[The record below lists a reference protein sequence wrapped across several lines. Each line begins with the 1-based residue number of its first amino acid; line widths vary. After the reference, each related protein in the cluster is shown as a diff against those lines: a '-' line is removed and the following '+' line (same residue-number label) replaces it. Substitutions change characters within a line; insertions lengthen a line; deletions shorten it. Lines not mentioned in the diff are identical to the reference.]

1 LHQYRFTQY
10 TYSEGISGSA
20 MRNIKRFFWAFL
32 CILTGLWLLAE
43 LASWSAPAHFFAW
56 RALWMQYSGVL
67 GIGVM
72 SAAMLLAV
80 RPVVFEPYLGGLDKM
95 YRLHKWL
102 GISGLVISVAH
113 WLLAQGTKWMVGWG
127 WLQRPARGPRPA
139 LLDAP
144 IQQFFLSQRGLAES
158 IGEWAFYAAV
168 VLMVLALVKWF
179 PYRHFFKTH
188 HLLAVAYLALVWHS
202 VVLLKFDYWSGL
214 LGPLMGVLMAAG
226 TAAALMVLFRRVAV
240 GRQVV
245 GEVAGI
251 RHHASL
257 DVIEVDILCKGRWAG
272 HESGQ
277 FAFLTLH
284 VDEGPHPYTI
294 SSAWTGDGHITFI
307 IKALGDYTRT
317 LSKCVH
323 MGDVV
328 KLEGPYG
335 RFNFQGEQPRQIWVG
350 AGIGITPFI
359 ARMKAL
365 AAVPDGKTVDLFH
378 PTAVYDDHAIG
389 LMTRDAQAAG
399 VRLHV
404 LWSQRD
410 GQLNAARLTQQVPGW
425 QDADIWFCGP
435 AAFGQSLKKDLAAM
449 GLPEG
454 RFHQELFQMR

>member
-1 LHQYRFTQY
+1 
-10 TYSEGISGSA
+10 
-20 MRNIKRFFWAFL
+20 MRNIQRFFGAFL

-43 LASWSAPAHFFAW
+43 LMTWSAPANFFAW
-56 RALWMQYSGVL
+56 RAILMQYSGVL

-72 SAAMLLAV
+72 SVAMVLAV

-113 WLLAQGTKWMVGWG
+113 WLLAQGTKWAVGWG
-127 WLQRPARGPRPA
+127 WLQRPPHGSGGPRPE

-158 IGEWAFYAAV
+158 IGEWAFYAAAL
-168 VLMVLALVKWF
+168 LMVLALVKRF
-179 PYRHFFKTH
+179 PCRYFFKTH
-188 HLLAVAYLALVWHS
+188 RLLAVAYLALVWHS
-202 VVLLKFDYWSGL
+202 VVLLKFDYWGGV
-214 LGPLMGVLMAAG
+214 LGPVMAVLMAAG
-226 TAAALMVLFRRVAV
+226 TVAALMVLFRRVAV

-245 GEVAGI
+245 GEVAAI
-251 RHHASL
+251 RRHESL
-257 DVIEVDILCKGRWAG
+257 NVVAVDILCKGRWAG

-277 FAFLTLH
+277 FAFVTLH
-284 VDEGPHPYTI
+284 DDEGPHPYTI

-317 LSKCVH
+317 LSERLH
-323 MGDVV
+323 IGDVV
-328 KLEGPYG
+328 KIEGPYG
-335 RFNFQGEQPRQIWVG
+335 QFNFQGAHKRQIWVG

-365 AAVPDGKTVDLFH
+365 AAQPDGKSIDLFH

-389 LMTRDAQAAG
+389 LMTRDAEAAG

-404 LWSQRD
+404 LWSERD
-410 GQLNAARLTQQVPGW
+410 GLLNAARLTGLVPEW
-425 QDADIWFCGP
+425 RDADVWFCGP
-435 AAFGQSLKKDLAAM
+435 APFGRSLKKDLIAM
-449 GLPEG
+449 GLPES

>member
-1 LHQYRFTQY
+1 
-10 TYSEGISGSA
+10 

-56 RALWMQYSGVL
+56 RAVWMQYSGVL

-214 LGPLMGVLMAAG
+214 LGPLMGVLLAAG

-365 AAVPDGKTVDLFH
+365 AEAPDGKTVDLFH

>member
-1 LHQYRFTQY
+1 
-10 TYSEGISGSA
+10 
-20 MRNIKRFFWAFL
+20 MRNIQRFFWFYL
-32 CILTGLWLLAE
+32 FILTGLWLVADLMV
-43 LASWSAPAHFFAW
+43 WSSPANFFAW
-56 RALWMQYSGVL
+56 RSVLMQYSGVL

-72 SAAMLLAV
+72 SAAMVLAV

-102 GISGLVISVAH
+102 GISGLVISIAH

-127 WLQRPARGPRPA
+127 WLQRPVRGPRPA

-144 IQQFFLSQRGLAES
+144 IQQFFSSQRGLAES

-168 VLMVLALVKWF
+168 LLMVLALVKSF

-188 HLLAVAYLALVWHS
+188 HLLSVAYLALVWHS
-202 VVLLKFDYWSGL
+202 VVLLKFDYWTGV
-214 LGPLMGVLMAAG
+214 LGPVMGLLMAAG
-226 TAAALMVLFRRVAV
+226 TVAALMVLLRRVAV

-245 GEVAGI
+245 GEVVGI
-251 RHHASL
+251 RRHESL
-257 DVIEVDILCKGRWAG
+257 NVIEVDIQCKGRWAG
-272 HESGQ
+272 HDSGQ
-277 FAFLTLH
+277 FAFVTLH
-284 VDEGPHPYTI
+284 AEEGPHPYTI
-294 SSAWTGDGHITFI
+294 SSAWTGDGRITFI
-307 IKALGDYTRT
+307 IKALGDYTGT
-317 LSKCVH
+317 LSERVRI
-323 MGDVV
+323 GDVV

-335 RFNFQGEQPRQIWVG
+335 QFNFQGPQKRQIWVG

-365 AAVPDGKTVDLFH
+365 AAASDGKTIDLFH
-378 PTAVYDDHAIG
+378 PTAVYDEHAIG
-389 LMTRDAQAAG
+389 LMTRDAEAAG

-410 GQLNAARLTQQVPGW
+410 GLLNAARLTGQVPDW

-435 AAFGQSLKKDLAAM
+435 APFGQSLKKDLIAM
-449 GLPEG
+449 GLPQG